1 MVSSSTQLMRM
12 PLLAQPALSYQWQRG
27 VAGVDSR
34 FDAWGRPLV
43 FRFYA
48 LLNLAAAACIGT
60 FSVLEMRNPL
70 LRSPLE
76 PRGRS
81 E

>member
-1 MVSSSTQLMRM
+1 MVSHSIQLMHM
-12 PLLAQPALSYQWQRG
+12 ALPALPASFYCWMRDL
-27 VAGVDSR
+27 VCCVESH

-60 FSVLEMRNPL
+60 FSVLETRNPL
-70 LRSPLE
+70 LRSPLCA
-76 PRGRS
+76 
-81 E
+81 